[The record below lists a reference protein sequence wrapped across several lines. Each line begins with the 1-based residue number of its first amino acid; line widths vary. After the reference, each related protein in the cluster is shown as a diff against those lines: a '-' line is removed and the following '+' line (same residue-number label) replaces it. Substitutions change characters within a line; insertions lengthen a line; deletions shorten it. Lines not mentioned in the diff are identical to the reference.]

1 MQDCDICGKYF
12 IKSTVLKMHKFCRS
26 GATKF
31 DMFTN
36 AGIVKHVETIF
47 LKPLS
52 WRCIT
57 SVIVGRSQCC
67 KEKAFLWETNTKINF
82 PGKPTHEIKSLT
94 NMGFVISAE
103 NIFSQPL
110 CWRCINLDTAGRSHF
125 YKENWEFCKKIF
137 PKHTSQ
143 VSHMFTHTGEK
154 PYRYAGLWYLWKIF
168 HKIQCPEDEQ
178 IFP

>member
-1 MQDCDICGKYF
+1 
-12 IKSTVLKMHKFCRS
+12 MHKFCRS

-143 VSHMFTHTGEK
+143 VSHMFSHRGEDLKMQDCDRCGKYFIKSAALKIVPK
-154 PYRYAGLWYLWKIF
+154 PTSQVCNKVNQLMR
-168 HKIQCPEDEQ
+168 
-178 IFP
+178 